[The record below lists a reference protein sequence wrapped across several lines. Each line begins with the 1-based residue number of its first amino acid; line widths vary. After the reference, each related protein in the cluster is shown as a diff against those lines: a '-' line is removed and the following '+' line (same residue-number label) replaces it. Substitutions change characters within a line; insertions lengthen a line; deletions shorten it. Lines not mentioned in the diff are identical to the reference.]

1 MIPRRLARLFLVL
14 AVVGAAALVYEF
26 YRTATPGFDRNDP
39 SSVLRA
45 IRDALGREVNP
56 ADICL
61 AVPPHFPDLVVVRFI
76 VPDAGCLVQGLFVRG
91 RWQRGDR
98 AALDRLGRDMLA
110 ARGWAA
116 ASPETRRTM
125 AREWVVEVLYPDRVV
140 TDAARLPPVLQ
151 SANLPPPEAR
161 SRDDGGVEVRISVI
175 NLTVAGPMPARIT
188 TIIGPDGTA
197 GR

>member
-14 AVVGAAALVYEF
+14 ALVGAGALVFEF
-26 YRTATPGFDRNDP
+26 YRSAAPGFDRNDP
-39 SSVLRA
+39 AAILRA
-45 IRDALGREVNP
+45 LREAFGREVNP

-61 AVPPHFPDLVVVRFI
+61 AVPQHFPDLVVVRVI

-98 AALDRLGRDMLA
+98 ATLDRLGQEMLA

-116 ASPETRRTM
+116 ADPPTRQRL

-140 TDAARLPPVLQ
+140 TDTSRLPPALQ
-151 SANLPPPEAR
+151 HANLPPPEAR
-161 SRDDGGVEVRISVI
+161 SRDDGGVEVRIAVV
-175 NLTVAGPMPARIT
+175 NLTVAGPIPARVT